1 MNTIVG
7 RITKNAEI
15 NTLKN
20 DKQVVNFS
28 IAINNSYKT
37 KDGERREL
45 TTYYNCSY
53 WISPNVAKIL
63 TKGSLVELSG
73 RISSSE
79 WIGKDG
85 EVKSGL
91 NFHTSKIKLHGSGKR
106 SEVAEAE
113 INQSQSS
120 NSQFVRNTQNTNPF
134 ADETDDDLPF

>member
-20 DKQVVNFS
+20 DRQVVNFS
-28 IAINNSYKT
+28 VAINEGYKT
-37 KDGERREL
+37 KDGERREQ

-53 WISPNVAKIL
+53 WISSNEAKIL

-73 RISSSE
+73 RISSSA

-85 EVKSGL
+85 EIKSGL
-91 NFHTSKIKLHGSGKR
+91 NFHTSNIKLHGSGKR
-106 SEVAEAE
+106 SAAGDVNL
-113 INQSQSS
+113 NQREQSD
-120 NSQFVRNTQNTNPF
+120 NQIVQNTQNTNPF
-134 ADETDDDLPF
+134 ADETEDDLPF